1 MIITAMM
8 MMNVSNLNQN
18 LLLFQQPQSQ
28 QPQQSAENKPDTM
41 IRFDNANNNHVTMIN
56 YNDHHNHHYHNYPH
70 PHALQSMSPS
80 TFMSSTIILTIVT
93 ILATPSNIL
102 VIWVVLKT
110 PTLRMKAVNMLIV
123 NLCLLDLIASLLDL
137 PLIWVILQ
145 FNYNH
150 VRFDRIICNFQLF
163 IHHLT
168 ISGQLLSFASV
179 GYERYHTVSNP
190 FDKEKVRKI
199 THFLVINIWLSAILI
214 PALELQFTLDTIDY
228 AFCTQSIRGTGHLGI
243 LFIMLPFGFVCFLFV
258 AYFYAR
264 IVWLVRKHCKN
275 VNTTCRKYVGVTTF
289 GNGTDISNVS
299 ELPSI
304 YGEVCVLD
312 SRNRSLGRRK
322 IEAETAKRSFFVIVS
337 FVAFTLPY
345 PLMIIIERILNH
357 TNHQPQPDQKSFWFE
372 WEYCLNLMSLLSSAF
387 NPIIYGLANRQF
399 RSAFNKICHRYYR
412 RYKSRD
418 YI

>member
-28 QPQQSAENKPDTM
+28 QPQQSAENEPDTM

-150 VRFDRIICNFQLF
+150 VRFDRIICNL
-163 IHHLT
+163 
-168 ISGQLLSFASV
+168 
-179 GYERYHTVSNP
+179 Y
-190 FDKEKVRKI
+190 
-199 THFLVINIWLSAILI
+199 
-214 PALELQFTLDTIDY
+214 
-228 AFCTQSIRGTGHLGI
+228 
-243 LFIMLPFGFVCFLFV
+243 
-258 AYFYAR
+258 
-264 IVWLVRKHCKN
+264 
-275 VNTTCRKYVGVTTF
+275 
-289 GNGTDISNVS
+289 
-299 ELPSI
+299 
-304 YGEVCVLD
+304 
-312 SRNRSLGRRK
+312 
-322 IEAETAKRSFFVIVS
+322 VS
-337 FVAFTLPY
+337 FP
-345 PLMIIIERILNH
+345 
-357 TNHQPQPDQKSFWFE
+357 
-372 WEYCLNLMSLLSSAF
+372 SS
-387 NPIIYGLANRQF
+387 
-399 RSAFNKICHRYYR
+399 S
-412 RYKSRD
+412 SS
-418 YI
+418 

>member
-28 QPQQSAENKPDTM
+28 QPQQSAENEPDTM

-150 VRFDRIICNFQLF
+150 VRFDRIICNL
-163 IHHLT
+163 
-168 ISGQLLSFASV
+168 
-179 GYERYHTVSNP
+179 Y
-190 FDKEKVRKI
+190 
-199 THFLVINIWLSAILI
+199 
-214 PALELQFTLDTIDY
+214 
-228 AFCTQSIRGTGHLGI
+228 
-243 LFIMLPFGFVCFLFV
+243 
-258 AYFYAR
+258 
-264 IVWLVRKHCKN
+264 
-275 VNTTCRKYVGVTTF
+275 
-289 GNGTDISNVS
+289 
-299 ELPSI
+299 
-304 YGEVCVLD
+304 
-312 SRNRSLGRRK
+312 
-322 IEAETAKRSFFVIVS
+322 VS
-337 FVAFTLPY
+337 FP
-345 PLMIIIERILNH
+345 
-357 TNHQPQPDQKSFWFE
+357 
-372 WEYCLNLMSLLSSAF
+372 SS
-387 NPIIYGLANRQF
+387 
-399 RSAFNKICHRYYR
+399 S
-412 RYKSRD
+412 SSS
-418 YI
+418 

>member
-1 MIITAMM
+1 M
-8 MMNVSNLNQN
+8 L
-18 LLLFQQPQSQ
+18 
-28 QPQQSAENKPDTM
+28 
-41 IRFDNANNNHVTMIN
+41 
-56 YNDHHNHHYHNYPH
+56 
-70 PHALQSMSPS
+70 
-80 TFMSSTIILTIVT
+80 ILH
-93 ILATPSNIL
+93 
-102 VIWVVLKT
+102 
-110 PTLRMKAVNMLIV
+110 AVNMLV
-123 NLCLLDLIASLLDL
+123 LQHLGKFLFS
-137 PLIWVILQ
+137 Q
-145 FNYNH
+145 FNIHTNC
-150 VRFDRIICNFQLF
+150 IF
-163 IHHLT
+163 IF
-168 ISGQLLSFASV
+168 IS
-179 GYERYHTVSNP
+179 YT
-190 FDKEKVRKI
+190 
-199 THFLVINIWLSAILI
+199 
-214 PALELQFTLDTIDY
+214 
-228 AFCTQSIRGTGHLGI
+228 
-243 LFIMLPFGFVCFLFV
+243 
-258 AYFYAR
+258 
-264 IVWLVRKHCKN
+264 
-275 VNTTCRKYVGVTTF
+275 KYS
-289 GNGTDISNVS
+289 NGTDISNVS

>member
-1 MIITAMM
+1 

-28 QPQQSAENKPDTM
+28 QPQQSAENEPDTM

-150 VRFDRIICNFQLF
+150 VRFDRIICNL
-163 IHHLT
+163 
-168 ISGQLLSFASV
+168 
-179 GYERYHTVSNP
+179 Y
-190 FDKEKVRKI
+190 
-199 THFLVINIWLSAILI
+199 
-214 PALELQFTLDTIDY
+214 
-228 AFCTQSIRGTGHLGI
+228 
-243 LFIMLPFGFVCFLFV
+243 
-258 AYFYAR
+258 
-264 IVWLVRKHCKN
+264 
-275 VNTTCRKYVGVTTF
+275 
-289 GNGTDISNVS
+289 
-299 ELPSI
+299 
-304 YGEVCVLD
+304 
-312 SRNRSLGRRK
+312 
-322 IEAETAKRSFFVIVS
+322 VS
-337 FVAFTLPY
+337 FPT
-345 PLMIIIERILNH
+345 
-357 TNHQPQPDQKSFWFE
+357 
-372 WEYCLNLMSLLSSAF
+372 SS
-387 NPIIYGLANRQF
+387 
-399 RSAFNKICHRYYR
+399 S
-412 RYKSRD
+412 S
-418 YI
+418 

>member
-28 QPQQSAENKPDTM
+28 QPQQSAENEPDTM

-150 VRFDRIICNFQLF
+150 VRFDRIICNL
-163 IHHLT
+163 
-168 ISGQLLSFASV
+168 
-179 GYERYHTVSNP
+179 Y
-190 FDKEKVRKI
+190 
-199 THFLVINIWLSAILI
+199 
-214 PALELQFTLDTIDY
+214 
-228 AFCTQSIRGTGHLGI
+228 
-243 LFIMLPFGFVCFLFV
+243 
-258 AYFYAR
+258 
-264 IVWLVRKHCKN
+264 
-275 VNTTCRKYVGVTTF
+275 
-289 GNGTDISNVS
+289 
-299 ELPSI
+299 
-304 YGEVCVLD
+304 
-312 SRNRSLGRRK
+312 
-322 IEAETAKRSFFVIVS
+322 VS
-337 FVAFTLPY
+337 FPT
-345 PLMIIIERILNH
+345 
-357 TNHQPQPDQKSFWFE
+357 
-372 WEYCLNLMSLLSSAF
+372 SS
-387 NPIIYGLANRQF
+387 
-399 RSAFNKICHRYYR
+399 S
-412 RYKSRD
+412 S
-418 YI
+418 